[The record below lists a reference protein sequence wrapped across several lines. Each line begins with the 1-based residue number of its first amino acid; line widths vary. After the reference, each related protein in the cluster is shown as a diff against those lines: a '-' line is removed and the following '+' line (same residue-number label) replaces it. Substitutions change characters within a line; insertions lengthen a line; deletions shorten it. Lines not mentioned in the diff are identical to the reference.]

1 MRRSLSKEVIIR
13 SRQDIDRIFRQ
24 GKKFTCRGM
33 RLIITANTLGF
44 DRFIVIPA
52 KKYGNSVQRN
62 RIRRQMKEIFR
73 LSDRR
78 VVPGDE
84 RKTTG
89 HDIALVVYPGK
100 VSSYSLL
107 ESDFNEL
114 LDRVEG
120 K

>member
-1 MRRSLSKEVIIR
+1 
-13 SRQDIDRIFRQ
+13 
-24 GKKFTCRGM
+24 
-33 RLIITANTLGF
+33 
-44 DRFIVIPA
+44 
-52 KKYGNSVQRN
+52 
-62 RIRRQMKEIFR
+62 MKEIFR

-89 HDIALVVYPGK
+89 RDIALVVYPGK
-100 VSSYSLL
+100 VSPYSLL